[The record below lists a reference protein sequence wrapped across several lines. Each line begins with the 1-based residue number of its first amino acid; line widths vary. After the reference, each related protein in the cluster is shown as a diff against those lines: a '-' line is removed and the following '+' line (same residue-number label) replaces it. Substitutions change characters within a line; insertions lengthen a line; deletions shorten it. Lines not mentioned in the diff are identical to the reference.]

1 MEWRA
6 SVTEPRESPGVI
18 ERACSRRELG
28 GVPGGVLTS
37 AGFSGRG
44 SAASRKPPRAQ
55 GERVTEDR
63 PTRERSSLVQ
73 GTLFLVA
80 TPIGNLEDITRRAV
94 RVLAEAGVVAA
105 EDTRRTRRLLDH
117 LGITARLLSLFEH
130 NEKSRIPELLDRLRS
145 GEDVAMVTD
154 AGSPGI
160 SDPGFPLVRAAVEAG
175 LRVESVPGPS
185 SVIAALQISGLP
197 TDAFMFAGFLPPKR
211 EARRKRLVE
220 LHERRETIVVFE
232 SPYRIEATLAELEEV
247 WGERPIALARELT
260 KLHEQVLRG
269 TAAEVRSALRA
280 DQRRG
285 EMVLVLGGRTRRT
298 QDEPTAGNGA

>member
-1 MEWRA
+1 M
-6 SVTEPRESPGVI
+6 TEH
-18 ERACSRRELG
+18 
-28 GVPGGVLTS
+28 
-37 AGFSGRG
+37 
-44 SAASRKPPRAQ
+44 
-55 GERVTEDR
+55 R
-63 PTRERSSLVQ
+63 PARERSPAGQ

-94 RVLAEAGVVAA
+94 RVLTEAGVVAA
-105 EDTRRTRRLLDH
+105 EDTRHTRRLLDH
-117 LGITARLLSLFEH
+117 LGINARVLSLFEH
-130 NEKSRIPELLDRLRS
+130 NERARIPELLDRLRA

-160 SDPGFPLVRAAVEAG
+160 SDPGFPLVRAAVAAG

-185 SVIAALQISGLP
+185 SVIAALQVSGLP

-232 SPYRIEATLAELEEV
+232 SPYRIEACLTELESV

-269 TAAEVRSALRA
+269 TAAEVRAALRA

-285 EMVLVLGGRTRRT
+285 EMVLVLGGRTCHT
-298 QDEPTAGNGA
+298 QDEPTGGDRA